1 MLHQRVRGREHWS
14 SRQRLPGCSVP
25 LLFCGPILFLS
36 LSGSGGGSISVT
48 GTVNRSFPGLTSGGS
63 PDRDFERKRVRRGRS
78 FGFLPSS
85 AVSAGVGPLA
95 GVGCD
100 VFTLDFRRVS
110 VRGCTGRSWPG
121 PGLPRGCGGAGVSR
135 TGSASG
141 GVCLRYRRRAF
152 DLAALAGSMAQ
163 LLGRRVT
170 RSPPWPGVP
179 ADRVLC
185 EAVYMY
191 EKCRILMK
199 KMSQHSAV
207 TCSHPFIFKYSFSF
221 LSSCDAFERYY

>member
-1 MLHQRVRGREHWS
+1 M
-14 SRQRLPGCSVP
+14 
-25 LLFCGPILFLS
+25 
-36 LSGSGGGSISVT
+36 
-48 GTVNRSFPGLTSGGS
+48 
-63 PDRDFERKRVRRGRS
+63 
-78 FGFLPSS
+78 S
-85 AVSAGVGPLA
+85 A
-95 GVGCD
+95 
-100 VFTLDFRRVS
+100 
-110 VRGCTGRSWPG
+110 
-121 PGLPRGCGGAGVSR
+121 

-199 KMSQHSAV
+199 KKMSQHSAV
-207 TCSHPFIFKYSFSF
+207 TVSNLAVSRLP
-221 LSSCDAFERYY
+221 AR